1 MDPRLPLILVVC
13 TGNSCRSQ
21 MAHAFLA
28 KALTGVARVGSAGS
42 SPSGYVHPYAIQV
55 MREKG
60 YDLSKAKSQHIE
72 EFDKG
77 DVAVVVTVC
86 SNARDNCPCMDSTQC
101 YHWEFEDP
109 ADATGSEDEI
119 LAEFR
124 RIRDQIEDVFLSR
137 LDQLVPPDDRLCATR

>member
-1 MDPRLPLILVVC
+1 MDPRLPLILVAC
-13 TGNSCRSQ
+13 TGNSWRSQ

-42 SPSGYVHPYAIQV
+42 PPSGYVHPYAIQV
-55 MREKG
+55 MLEKG

-77 DVAVVVTVC
+77 DIAVVVTVC
-86 SNARDNCPCMDSTQC
+86 SNARDNCPCMASTLC

-109 ADATGSEDEI
+109 ADTTDC
-119 LAEFR
+119 
-124 RIRDQIEDVFLSR
+124 EDVFLSR
-137 LDQLVPPDDRLCATR
+137 LDQLVPLDGGLCASR